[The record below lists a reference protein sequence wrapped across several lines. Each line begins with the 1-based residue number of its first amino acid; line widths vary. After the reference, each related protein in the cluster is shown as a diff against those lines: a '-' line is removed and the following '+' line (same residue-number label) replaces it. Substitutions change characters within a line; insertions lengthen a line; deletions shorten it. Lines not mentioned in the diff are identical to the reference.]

1 MQVITGKHAYVAR
14 RMNELMSRGY
24 IALSTN
30 HWSDGTM
37 SVKMVLV
44 RTSK

>member
-1 MQVITGKHAYVAR
+1 MQVITGKYDYVKR
-14 RMNELMSRGY
+14 RMHDLMSRGY

-30 HWSDGTM
+30 HWSDGTI